1 MEEEYDYINP
11 NHYKV
16 GGKETFEMMIDIW
29 GKEAFIK
36 HCEMTSFKYRMRIG
50 IKPNQPIERDLE
62 KARWYELKAKQLKDE
77 K

>member
-1 MEEEYDYINP
+1 
-11 NHYKV
+11 
-16 GGKETFEMMIDIW
+16 
-29 GKEAFIK
+29 
-36 HCEMTSFKYRMRIG
+36 MRIG

>member
-1 MEEEYDYINP
+1 MEEEYDHINP

-29 GKEAFIK
+29 GKDAFIK

-62 KARWYELKAKQLKDE
+62 KAKWYELKAKQLKDE

>member
-1 MEEEYDYINP
+1 
-11 NHYKV
+11 
-16 GGKETFEMMIDIW
+16 MMIDIW
-29 GKEAFIK
+29 GKDAFIK

-62 KARWYELKAKQLKDE
+62 KAKWYELKAKQLKDE